1 LNFLLVNYEYPPL
14 GGGAGNATMFIARS
28 MAQAGHRPVVLTSA
42 FGDLPEHEQTGGVTV
57 HRVKARRRSPDRSDQ
72 LQMASFTAA
81 ALRVVRRIADAERID
96 AAIAFFTIPSAPVT
110 WWLWRT
116 TRVPYAI
123 SLRGGDVPG
132 HVPGLRAIHHA
143 LTPFRRTMLRRAIAV
158 VANSDSL
165 ARLAQRADRL
175 PVRMIPNGVDTT
187 YFRPASTRRERSDAR
202 FRILFVGRVHAE
214 KNIDLLLH
222 AVAALAPEHRQLV
235 EVRVVGDGPA
245 RPQLERAAA
254 ALGTTDQVKWLG
266 WRSKEEVAQLYRE
279 ADCLVNPSSYEGMPN
294 TVLEAMA
301 ASLPVIASDVAGN
314 NEVITPN
321 KTGLLFDLASPSL
334 LSACLTRLI
343 ADPGL
348 AHSLGTAA
356 RECVIATYSWDHVA
370 EQYVALFRECA
381 VRNVTTPAAQSC

>member
-1 LNFLLVNYEYPPL
+1 MNFLLVNYEYPPL

-175 PVRMIPNGVDTT
+175 PVRMIPNG
-187 YFRPASTRRERSDAR
+187 
-202 FRILFVGRVHAE
+202 
-214 KNIDLLLH
+214 
-222 AVAALAPEHRQLV
+222 
-235 EVRVVGDGPA
+235 
-245 RPQLERAAA
+245 
-254 ALGTTDQVKWLG
+254 
-266 WRSKEEVAQLYRE
+266 
-279 ADCLVNPSSYEGMPN
+279 
-294 TVLEAMA
+294 
-301 ASLPVIASDVAGN
+301 
-314 NEVITPN
+314 
-321 KTGLLFDLASPSL
+321 
-334 LSACLTRLI
+334 
-343 ADPGL
+343 
-348 AHSLGTAA
+348 
-356 RECVIATYSWDHVA
+356 
-370 EQYVALFRECA
+370 
-381 VRNVTTPAAQSC
+381 